1 MGAGMDGAGS
11 EHLLGA
17 AEPVAEA
24 QRREL
29 GAFLMA
35 CRTRLD
41 PATFGL
47 SGRHRRTPGLR
58 REEVA
63 LAAEVSVSWY
73 TWIEQG
79 RKVRASM
86 EVLGR
91 LAMALRLN
99 EAERLHLF
107 ALSGYPAPATDT
119 DESLTDGLSQ
129 LVLAMQ
135 PLPAYIRNAR
145 FDILVWNPAIADLFV
160 DYGALPPEQRNTLW
174 LMYLYPPYRRQIVDW
189 ERVAR
194 GLLASLR
201 GAYARADDK
210 ASFQPLLTA
219 LQAGS
224 EEFRR
229 WWPEHDV
236 DRFDEGIK
244 RIEHPRRGRMELR
257 YVALIPENRP
267 ELSLVTYLPV

>member
-1 MGAGMDGAGS
+1 MAQSGMDARS
-11 EHLLGA
+11 
-17 AEPVAEA
+17 AETTPEALA

-29 GAFLMA
+29 GAFLMN
-35 CRTRLD
+35 CRARLD
-41 PATFGL
+41 PVALGYST
-47 SGRHRRTPGLR
+47 RHRRTPGLR

-79 RKVRASM
+79 REVRASM

-91 LAMALRLN
+91 LATVLRLS
-99 EAERLHLF
+99 EAERLYLF
-107 ALSGYPAPATDT
+107 ALSGYPAPASEA
-119 DESLTDGLSQ
+119 DETLTDGLSQ

-145 FDILVWNPAIADLFV
+145 FDILVWNQAIADLFV
-160 DYGALPPEQRNTLW
+160 DYAHLPPEQRNSIW
-174 LMYLYPPYRRQIVDW
+174 LMYLYPPYRQQIVEW

-201 GAYARADDK
+201 GAYARAEDK
-210 ASFQPLLTA
+210 ASFQPLLDA
-219 LQAGS
+219 LLAGS

-229 WWPEHDV
+229 WWPEHEV

-244 RIEHPRRGRMELR
+244 RIEHPLRGRLELR

-267 ELSLVTYLPV
+267 ELSLVTYLPA